1 MSQNSEQNKRQT
13 HTHIHTH
20 IHIMPGVFTNTLGE
34 GAGEAV
40 WVQQTDT
47 NMQMPCVVCGNR
59 HRGNTHLHTHTYAH
73 SRVHTN
79 TTDAWVLFNK

>member
-20 IHIMPGVFTNTLGE
+20 IHIMPGVFANRLRE

-40 WVQQTDT
+40 
-47 NMQMPCVVCGNR
+47 
-59 HRGNTHLHTHTYAH
+59 
-73 SRVHTN
+73 
-79 TTDAWVLFNK
+79 